1 MLHDLRL
8 AWHNLT
14 RQPAFTAL
22 VVGILG
28 TAIAANTAIFGL
40 IDAALLRTLPFDE
53 PGRLVMG
60 QATFGGRVNPWVSGY
75 DYYDYREQSR
85 TLESFASLGGG
96 ASRVTV
102 LGGPEPEL
110 VEAAF
115 VSWDLF
121 QTLRVRPSAGRLF
134 TEEDAVAGRADVV
147 MISHDFWQRR
157 FGGAPGAVESTL
169 SIDGR
174 PRPVI
179 GVLPAG
185 FHFLYRAD
193 VWGLTYRDGPLASA
207 RRWHNLLLVGRLKP
221 GVSIEEA
228 QSEIDVISA
237 RLEAEYPDTNDGKGL
252 LLTGLHDALAEGVRD
267 SLLMLMAAVG
277 LLLLMACGNVAGLL
291 LARGQTRASDLA
303 VRAALGA
310 SRLRLVRELLTES
323 VVLGLLA
330 GVAGIGLAFVFEDL
344 AIALLPVHRLGITG
358 TTLGHGALLFA
369 LGLALATGVIF
380 GTLPALR
387 ESVVEPSHHLRAG
400 SRSTESRGGVR
411 LRRALVVAQ
420 VAICFVLLTGAGL
433 LIRSYSR
440 QMSVDLGFDP
450 ASLLAG
456 QIRLG
461 ADAYPE
467 PDARIAF
474 FSTFLAR
481 ARALPGAT
489 SVGLIDRLPIRQPA
503 GNIYI
508 RRPDQPATAK
518 MELSADFR
526 VADPG
531 YLRTMRIPL
540 LAGRDL
546 AETDTATTPRVM
558 IVSASLANLVFP
570 GQNPIGQRLVVDMG
584 DPVEHEVVGVAGDA
598 RLRHVRN
605 RPFHAMYMPYRQ
617 YPRPV
622 MHVAIRTTG
631 DPTLLVSPL
640 RALLREMDPNIPF
653 AEPATMQ
660 GIVDDAVADTR
671 VVTVSLAVFSGL
683 ALLVALL
690 GIYAVLAYHVSQRA
704 HELSVR
710 LALGAT
716 PAGLLRQVVGQGFVL
731 VGIGLVLGGAG
742 ALAGAG
748 VLDRL
753 LFDTA
758 PKDPATFAAVT
769 TFLLLTSLIA
779 CLLSA
784 RRVTHLNPVDALQAE

>member
-1 MLHDLRL
+1 MLGDLKL
-8 AWHNLT
+8 ALRNLA

-40 IDAALLRTLPFDE
+40 IDAALLRSLPFDE
-53 PGRLVMG
+53 PDRLVMG
-60 QATFGGRVNPWVSGY
+60 RATFGGRVNPWVSGY
-75 DYYDYREQSR
+75 DYYDYREQTR
-85 TLESFASLGGG
+85 TLASLASMGSG
-96 ASRVTV
+96 AGRFTV

-110 VEAAF
+110 VEGAF

-121 QTLRVRPSAGRLF
+121 HVLRVRPSAGRLF
-134 TEEDAVAGRADVV
+134 TEDDAVPGRADVV
-147 MISHDFWQRR
+147 MISHDYWQRR
-157 FGGAPGAVESTL
+157 FGGAAGAVGQTL
-169 SIDGR
+169 LVDGR
-174 PRPVI
+174 PCPVI

-193 VWGLTYRDGPLASA
+193 FWGLTYRDGPLANA

-221 GVSIEEA
+221 GVTIEDA
-228 QSEIDVISA
+228 QSEFDVISA
-237 RLEAEYPDTNDGKGL
+237 RLEAEYPETNEDKAL

-267 SLLMLMAAVG
+267 SLIMLMAAVG
-277 LLLLMACGNVAGLL
+277 ILLLMACGNVAGLL
-291 LARGQTRASDLA
+291 LARGQTRATELA

-310 SRLRLVRELLTES
+310 SRPRLLRQLLTES

-330 GVAGIGLAFVFEDL
+330 GVAGIGLVFVFEDL
-344 AIALLPVHRLGITG
+344 AMALLPVDWLGATG
-358 TTLGHGALLFA
+358 STLDTGVPVFA
-369 LGLALATGVIF
+369 LGLALATGVVF

-387 ESVVEPSHHLRAG
+387 ASVAEPAHHLRAG
-400 SRSTESRGGVR
+400 TRSTESRGGVR

-420 VAICFVLLTGAGL
+420 VAACFVLLIGAGL
-433 LIRSYSR
+433 LVRSFSR

-450 ASLLAG
+450 QSVLAA

-467 PDARIAF
+467 PGARVTF
-474 FSTFLAR
+474 FSTFLER

-489 SVGLIDRLPIRQPA
+489 SVGLIDRLPIRQPG

-508 RRPDQPATAK
+508 RRPDQPPAAK

-526 VADPG
+526 VVEPG

-546 AETDTATTPRVM
+546 AESDTADAPRVM
-558 IVSASLANLVFP
+558 VVSASLASLVFP

-598 RLRHVRN
+598 RLRRVRN
-605 RPFHAMYMPYRQ
+605 RPFHAMYMAYRQ
-617 YPRPV
+617 NPRPV
-622 MHVAIRTTG
+622 MHVTIRTAG
-631 DPTLLVSPL
+631 DPALLVSPL
-640 RALLREMDPNIPF
+640 RALLRELDPNIPF

-660 GIVDDAVADTR
+660 GIVDDSVADAR
-671 VVTVSLAVFSGL
+671 VVTVSLAVFSGI
-683 ALLVALL
+683 ALLVAVL
-690 GIYAVLAYHVSQRA
+690 GIYAVLAYHVNQRA

-716 PAGLLRQVVGQGFVL
+716 PAGLLRQVVGHGFVL

-748 VLDRL
+748 VLSRL
-753 LFDTA
+753 LFDTE
-758 PKDPATFAAVT
+758 PTDPATFAGVTAV
-769 TFLLLTSLIA
+769 LVLASLVA
-779 CLLSA
+779 CLLPA
-784 RRVTHLNPVDALQAE
+784 LRVTRLNPVDALQAE